1 MFKRPSIRV
10 REPCTTISD
19 RPKEGTFLYSIIR
32 PQKCPPYEKE
42 LVYMQNYDNY
52 IDNLR
57 KSYEESGVEF
67 KMPQNVLPLPKTE
80 PPSKKKGVCIN
91 FIEDVVVKLN
101 VLKCGKVRVKLL
113 TQMAT
118 LHEKYFSKN
127 KLPPVK
133 TLLAALKAVGYDE
146 EYVSGLVSKI
156 ENNKNAMNARYKKLE
171 LVFNK
176 PSSLSKKKKKEPEP
190 EPEPEAEDEPEEEP
204 DDEENE
210 DDDAAPE
217 EEAIAGDDEDDD
229 ENVAEEEYFS
239 DIE

>member
-32 PQKCPPYEKE
+32 PQKCPPYKKE
-42 LVYMQNYDNY
+42 TVYMQNYDNY

-57 KSYEESGVEF
+57 KSCELSGAEF
-67 KMPQNVLPLPKTE
+67 VMPKHVLPLPEKE
-80 PPSKKKGVCIN
+80 PCSKKKGVHIN

-133 TLLAALKAVGYDE
+133 TLSTALKAVGYDE
-146 EYVSGLVSKI
+146 EYVSGLASKI
-156 ENNKNAMNARYKKLE
+156 EKNKNDMNTRYKKLE

-176 PSSLSKKKKKEPEP
+176 PSSSSKKKKKEP
-190 EPEPEAEDEPEEEP
+190 EPEPEAEDEPEEEL

-229 ENVAEEEYFS
+229 ENVVEEEYFS